1 MSHRALSVEFVGM
14 PASGKS
20 ALSHRV
26 AEILTAGGVGVEQP
40 SWVLAHDISYPARWM
55 RKSAIVGTRMARRP
69 GDLLETVGAIRAT
82 SQYSG
87 MDTMRMTF
95 NWLLVRALMERPRVA
110 GSVRLFDQGVLQA
123 LWSIGLGG
131 KAGAI
136 TQMARHLD
144 GAIPI
149 PDVVVFVTA
158 SPGAVRRRLELRP
171 GQDSRI
177 ERRLSGR
184 KDEAILER
192 GTALFEEVI
201 RVAGEWRKDHGVP
214 VVVDVVNDW
223 DDGLDRTAS
232 MLAARLQLL
241 FTPR

>member
-1 MSHRALSVEFVGM
+1 MSQRALSVEFVGM

-26 AEILTAGGVGVEQP
+26 AEILAARGVAVEQP

-55 RKSAIVGTRMARRP
+55 RKSVIVGSRMATRP
-69 GDLLETVGAIRAT
+69 GDLFKTVGAIRAT
-82 SQYSG
+82 RQYSSL
-87 MDTMRMTF
+87 DTMRMTF
-95 NWLLVRALMERPRVA
+95 NWLLVRALRERPGSA
-110 GSVRLFDQGVLQA
+110 GSVHLFDQGVLQA

-131 KAGAI
+131 KKGAI
-136 TQMARHLD
+136 TQLARHLD
-144 GAIPI
+144 GAMPR
-149 PDVVVFVTA
+149 PDVAVFLNA
-158 SPGAVRRRLELRP
+158 SPDAVRRRLEMRP

-177 ERRLSGR
+177 ERRLSAR
-184 KDEAILER
+184 KDEAIFEH

-201 RVAGEWRKDHGVP
+201 RVAEEWRSQHGVP
-214 VVVDVVNDW
+214 VVVVVVNDW
-223 DDGLDRTAS
+223 DDGLDRTAT